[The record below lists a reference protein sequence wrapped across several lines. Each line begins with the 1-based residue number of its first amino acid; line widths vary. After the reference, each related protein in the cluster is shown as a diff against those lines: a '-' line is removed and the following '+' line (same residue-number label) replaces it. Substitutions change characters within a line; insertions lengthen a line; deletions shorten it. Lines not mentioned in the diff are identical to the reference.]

1 MSLSLGHCA
10 CVTMTLPSQLSATA
24 WLCRASV
31 SGRLIP
37 NRVHH
42 VTCSSWTITSL
53 AIPQTDE
60 FDLFRFK
67 AERRRQHPS
76 VAALVGVFS
85 LSERAKFVWCDVE
98 NGGRLHGKI
107 SGAPIAV
114 GGRKV
119 RTGRLRPHSSGDIVH
134 PEAGRWMTCW
144 TFLFCAGRNGRGPR
158 GGDLAR
164 VL

>member
-1 MSLSLGHCA
+1 MSLSLAHCA

-31 SGRLIP
+31 SGCPDSEPRPSCDVFLLD
-37 NRVHH
+37 HH
-42 VTCSSWTITSL
+42 LSRYPT
-53 AIPQTDE
+53 E

-119 RTGRLRPHSSGDIVH
+119 RTGRLRPHRSGDIVH
-134 PEAGRWMTCW
+134 PEAGRWMICW
-144 TFLFCAGRNGRGPR
+144 TFLFCAGRNGSGPR